1 MTNGQIS
8 QLVAGLNKGRAQ
20 IERERLG
27 DPATVTG
34 EGDFISFSN
43 DEGVWI
49 YSVFKVDEVELS
61 GTGAEALLMFVLP
74 GVSYLIKAHD
84 SVLLLMVEAWEARR
98 LRRIRAREGVEI
110 HRIVADPSSGAS

>member
-1 MTNGQIS
+1 MTNGKIS
-8 QLVAGLNKGRAQ
+8 DIVAGLNKGRVQ

-34 EGDFISFSN
+34 EGDFIAFSTQ
-43 DEGVWI
+43 EGVWI
-49 YSVFKVDEVELS
+49 YPVFKVDEVELS
-61 GTGAEALLMFVLP
+61 GTGAETLLMFVLP
-74 GVSYLIKAHD
+74 GVSYLVKAHE

-110 HRIVADPSSGAS
+110 HRVVSDPSA